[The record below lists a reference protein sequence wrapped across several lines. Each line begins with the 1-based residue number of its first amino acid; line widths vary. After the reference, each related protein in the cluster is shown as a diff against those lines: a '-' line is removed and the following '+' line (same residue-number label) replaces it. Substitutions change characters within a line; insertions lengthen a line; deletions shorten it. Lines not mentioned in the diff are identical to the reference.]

1 MLLDAAQILGSV
13 KYEPAVGGS
22 HPDIQLDS
30 HSGVRLFIEAAFLQS
45 EKSDNARKVDKH
57 LVFSVLKKKGRRAE
71 SAGTEAPYVT
81 FLGTDRVFDIASSR
95 HTNGIA
101 VEEAVVKAFDAH
113 RNLSAVVLV
122 SIFAKPEIKPLQK
135 RPRPWL
141 YTNPSA
147 RVPLTNKGIDVI
159 NRFDFERWP
168 FDRFTRPDA
177 KRPELREALFRNSC
191 PPSEVKESRSPVFP
205 MDDGDL
211 T

>member
-1 MLLDAAQILGSV
+1 
-13 KYEPAVGGS
+13 
-22 HPDIQLDS
+22 
-30 HSGVRLFIEAAFLQS
+30 
-45 EKSDNARKVDKH
+45 
-57 LVFSVLKKKGRRAE
+57 
-71 SAGTEAPYVT
+71 
-81 FLGTDRVFDIASSR
+81 
-95 HTNGIA
+95 
-101 VEEAVVKAFDAH
+101 
-113 RNLSAVVLV
+113 NLSAVVLV

-191 PPSEVKESRSPVFP
+191 PPSEVKESRSPPVFP

-211 T
+211 PYPSWTYIWRFNRLRIVKIGN